1 MSKPKCKGGW
11 SSSSGGETVCFGPV
25 FLVVSVNEEVICAQ
39 MTRIDFQV
47 VSLWW
52 CGLFNEV
59 SASNIKDD
67 EVMMQSDVCLVGFS

>member
-1 MSKPKCKGGW
+1 
-11 SSSSGGETVCFGPV
+11 
-25 FLVVSVNEEVICAQ
+25 